1 MQVLYLHG
9 FNSSPQSLKA
19 QQTRDWLARNHPQT
33 DFHCPLLSPYPD
45 QAIATIKQ
53 VCEGLDWPNVLVM
66 GSSMGGFYATWVS
79 QTFGCKGV
87 LINPAVRPW
96 LGREYLLGWQKNFH
110 SGEQYLFGQE
120 HIDAF
125 ARWDIDPLPAPQNLL
140 VLLQSGD
147 EVLDYRHALDKYS
160 ACQLRL
166 EEGGD
171 HGFQGYERHLP
182 DIYTFWTHS
191 GPNRP
196 YE

>member
-19 QQTRDWLARNHPQT
+19 QQTRDWLASHYPLVG
-33 DFHCPLLSPYPD
+33 FCSPLLSPYPD
-45 QAIATIKQ
+45 RAIATLKE
-53 VCEGLDWPNVLVM
+53 VCQGFDWTQVLVM

-79 QTFGCKGV
+79 QTFNCKGV

-96 LGREYLLGWQKNFH
+96 QGREYLLGWQKNFH
-110 SGEQYLFGQE
+110 TDEQYLFEQR
-120 HIDAF
+120 HIDGF
-125 ARWDIDPLPAPQNLL
+125 ARWEIDPLPAPQNLL

-160 ACQLRL
+160 ASHLRV
-166 EEGGD
+166 EDGGD

-182 DIYTFWTHS
+182 DIYRFWT
-191 GPNRP
+191 
-196 YE
+196 E